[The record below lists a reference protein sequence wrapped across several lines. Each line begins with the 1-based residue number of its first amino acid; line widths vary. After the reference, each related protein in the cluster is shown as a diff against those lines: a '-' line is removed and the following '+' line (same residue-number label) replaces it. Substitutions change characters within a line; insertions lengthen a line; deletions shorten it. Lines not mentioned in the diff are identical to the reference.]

1 MPDNK
6 NTQANKPNIPMRD
19 INFQVDTIPDRDNNF
34 GGYFSPSENTVTI
47 NYKPDDTAWNNWS
60 QSDNVLIH
68 EQKHRDNE
76 ANGLYAYALS
86 PEQVYKMNMHDE
98 ISANMASLLLLR
110 QRYIETGDISIFE
123 KEEGGRFS
131 FYADAIKEGKINPN
145 SPYQEDFDKDMSLI
159 VNGTRKMWQEQFGKT
174 YIDQNMSYAQCDSDK
189 SGKYAEYY
197 DENYQRGMKVAYNIG
212 GVDFTKYMD
221 SDVEI
226 PEKGRLGLEQLTV
239 DTGEKV
245 SNQDLAKR
253 YNIPAYDGSMSL
265 EQYQKLVQHKLAM
278 NMFMAENKD
287 NMGIIGIGQTEINSP
302 DFEEDEKKILQT
314 VLQSYQQKYQAAFN
328 EVNQDLVNLAV
339 DSAARE
345 YVEQG
350 KEFPKANEAAYNKAV
365 NEIYTVN
372 TKFSIEDKNGK
383 WVKHNGPINLRQSLG
398 NEKMLNTQLPEYT
411 NKFKDMSSW
420 EMQMYNQMRSIGVK
434 EDEALSKANKLGD
447 ESKAKGWWECHVNLP
462 AQKAWEKI
470 KYSIVSREDEDGFV
484 ESSIFED
491 EKPADDKEEKV
502 ENKPIHEINK
512 KAPQYREWKNED
524 GSRVSEVQHRQ
535 LPDMT
540 KDVIQKPTKRYAAAA
555 QEVAAPVEDN
565 GIDKA
570 KMTNIINYM
579 NKINGEGKTID
590 AASAVE
596 ALCEKYGDQAMKLL
610 MTAVNAPSDYAKIA
624 GDAAIKTS
632 RAALQHLC
640 ALDGEQKKEMSTYAQ
655 QTAQRENGTLEV
667 TPQRVQAAQSR
678 SQPKPQQQAQ
688 TSTSTSTNDVNTLSQ
703 QMKNGHSRV
712 SEMREK
718 LRQGHVE
725 VNDNTRVFNQF
736 AEVER
741 LRFEQSTRKK
751 TAAPAARQ
759 PITANMLKD
768 RLAAYRQ

>member
-1 MPDNK
+1 MPANK
-6 NTQANKPNIPMRD
+6 NTQANKPNIPVRN
-19 INFQVDTIPDRDNNF
+19 INFQVDTVPRNRGA
-34 GGYFSPSENTVTI
+34 GGYFTSWKNTITI
-47 NYKPDDTAWNNWS
+47 NYKPDDTAFNNWS
-60 QSDNVLIH
+60 QSDTVLIH
-68 EQKHRDNE
+68 EQKHRDNA

-86 PEQVYKMNMHDE
+86 PEQAYKMNMHDE

-123 KEEGGRFS
+123 KEENGRFS

-159 VNGTRKMWQEQFGKT
+159 VNGTRKMWQEQFGEM
-174 YIDQNMSYAQCDSDK
+174 YNVQSMSSAQCSSDR

-221 SDVEI
+221 GDVEL
-226 PEKGRLGLEQLTV
+226 PEKGRWGLKQLTMM

-245 SNQDLAKR
+245 SNQDLAKI

-278 NMFMAENKD
+278 NMYAAGKD
-287 NMGIIGIGQTEINSP
+287 KTVFQSIGMNQFQIEAGNVGDDQ
-302 DFEEDEKKILQT
+302 KAAILGP
-314 VLQSYQQKYQAAFN
+314 YQRDYQAAFN
-328 EVNQDLVNLAV
+328 EVNQNFVNLVV

-350 KEFPKANEAAYNKAV
+350 KEFPKANDVAYNKAV
-365 NEIYTVN
+365 DEIYTIDAGF
-372 TKFSIEDKNGK
+372 KYEDKNGNL
-383 WVKHNGPINLRQSLG
+383 VVPNLRQSLG
-398 NEKMLNTQLPEYT
+398 NEKMLNAQLPQYT
-411 NKFKDMSSW
+411 NRVKDMSSW

-434 EDEALSKANKLGD
+434 DYEALKKADQLGD

-470 KYSIVSREDEDGFV
+470 KYSVVSRVDEDGFV
-484 ESSIFED
+484 ENSIFED

-502 ENKPIHEINK
+502 KNKPIHEVNK
-512 KAPQYREWKNED
+512 KAPEYREWKNED

-555 QEVAAPVEDN
+555 QEVATPVEDN

-590 AASAVE
+590 AAAAVE
-596 ALCEKYGDQAMKLL
+596 SLCEKYGDQAMKLL

-655 QTAQRENGTLEV
+655 QTAQRENGALEV
-667 TPQRVQAAQSR
+667 TPQRAQAAQRKQS
-678 SQPKPQQQAQ
+678 KPQQQTQ
-688 TSTSTSTNDVNTLSQ
+688 TSTSTSINDVNTLSQ

-751 TAAPAARQ
+751 TAAPAAHQ

-768 RLAAYRQ
+768 RLTAYRQ

>member
-1 MPDNK
+1 MPANK

-19 INFQVDTIPDRDNNF
+19 INFQVDTIPDITF
-34 GGYFSPSENTVTI
+34 AAAYFSPDRNTITT
-47 NYKPDDTAWNNWS
+47 NYARGADSSSNNYN
-60 QSDNVLIH
+60 QSDTTLIH
-68 EQKHRDNE
+68 EQKHRDN
-76 ANGLYAYALS
+76 ATNGLYAYAFS
-86 PEQVYKMNMHDE
+86 PEQAYKMNMHDE
-98 ISANMASLLLLR
+98 ISANMSELILLR
-110 QRYIETGDISIFE
+110 QKYIETGDISVFE
-123 KEEGGRFS
+123 QESKFS

-159 VNGTRKMWQEQFGKT
+159 VNGTRKMWQNDYGEA
-174 YIDQNMSYAQCDSDK
+174 YIDQSMSSAQCYSDK

-221 SDVEI
+221 GDVEI
-226 PEKGRLGLEQLTV
+226 SERERLGLEQLAV
-239 DTGEKV
+239 DADKKV

-253 YNIPAYDGSMSL
+253 YHIPAYDGSMSL

-287 NMGIIGIGQTEINSP
+287 NMGIIGTNQTILNSK
-302 DFEEDEKKILQT
+302 DFTEEERKFCQDFMQKDQEKF
-314 VLQSYQQKYQAAFN
+314 QAAFN

-350 KEFPKANEAAYNKAV
+350 KEFPKANETAYNKAV
-365 NEIYTVN
+365 NDVYTVN
-372 TKFSIEDKNGK
+372 TKFSMEDKNGK
-383 WVKHNGPINLRQSLG
+383 LVKHNGPINLRQSLG
-398 NEKMLNTQLPEYT
+398 NEKMLNAQLPEYT
-411 NKFKDMSSW
+411 NKFKNMSSW

-434 EDEALSKANKLGD
+434 DYEALKKADQLGD
-447 ESKAKGWWECHVNLP
+447 ENKAKGWWECHVNLP
-462 AQKAWEKI
+462 AQKAWKKI
-470 KYSIVSREDEDGFV
+470 KQKFGSEED
-484 ESSIFED
+484 SIFED

-502 ENKPIHEINK
+502 KNKPINDVNK
-512 KAPQYREWKNED
+512 KAPEYREWKNED

-555 QEVAAPVEDN
+555 QEVATPVEDN

-590 AASAVE
+590 AAAAVE
-596 ALCEKYGDQAMKLL
+596 SLCEKYGDQAMKLL

-655 QTAQRENGTLEV
+655 QTAQRENGALEV
-667 TPQRVQAAQSR
+667 TPQRAQAAQRKQS
-678 SQPKPQQQAQ
+678 KPQQQTQ
-688 TSTSTSTNDVNTLSQ
+688 TSTSTSINDVNTLSQ
-703 QMKNGHSRV
+703 QMKIGHSRV

-768 RLAAYRQ
+768 RLTAYRQ

>member
-1 MPDNK
+1 MPANK
-6 NTQANKPNIPMRD
+6 NTQANKPNIPVRN
-19 INFQVDTIPDRDNNF
+19 INFQVDTVPRNRGA
-34 GGYFSPSENTVTI
+34 GGYFTSWKNTITI
-47 NYKPDDTAWNNWS
+47 NYKPDDTAFNNWS
-60 QSDNVLIH
+60 QSDTVLIH
-68 EQKHRDNE
+68 EQKHRDNA

-86 PEQVYKMNMHDE
+86 PEQAYKMNMHDE

-123 KEEGGRFS
+123 KEENGRFS

-159 VNGTRKMWQEQFGKT
+159 VNGTRKMWQEQFGEM
-174 YIDQNMSYAQCDSDK
+174 YNVQSMSSAQCSSDR

-221 SDVEI
+221 GDVEI
-226 PEKGRLGLEQLTV
+226 SERERLGLEQLAV
-239 DTGEKV
+239 DADKKV

-253 YNIPAYDGSMSL
+253 YHIPAYDGSMSL

-278 NMFMAENKD
+278 NMYAAGKD
-287 NMGIIGIGQTEINSP
+287 KTVFQSIGMNQFQIEAGNVGDDQ
-302 DFEEDEKKILQT
+302 KAAILGP
-314 VLQSYQQKYQAAFN
+314 YQRDYQAAFN
-328 EVNQDLVNLAV
+328 EVNQNFVNLVV

-350 KEFPKANEAAYNKAV
+350 KEFPKANDVAYNKAV
-365 NEIYTVN
+365 DEIYTIDAGF
-372 TKFSIEDKNGK
+372 KYEDKNGNL
-383 WVKHNGPINLRQSLG
+383 VVPNLRQSLG
-398 NEKMLNTQLPEYT
+398 NEKMLNAQLPQYT
-411 NKFKDMSSW
+411 NRVKDMSSW

-434 EDEALSKANKLGD
+434 DYEALKKADQLGD

-470 KYSIVSREDEDGFV
+470 KYSVVSRVDEDGFV
-484 ESSIFED
+484 ENSIFED

-502 ENKPIHEINK
+502 KNKPIHEVNK
-512 KAPQYREWKNED
+512 KAPEYREWKNED

-555 QEVAAPVEDN
+555 QEVATPVEDN

-570 KMTNIINYM
+570 KMANIINYM

-590 AASAVE
+590 AAAAVE
-596 ALCEKYGDQAMKLL
+596 SLCEKYGDQAMKLL

-655 QTAQRENGTLEV
+655 QTAQRENGALEV
-667 TPQRVQAAQSR
+667 TPQRAQAAQRKQS
-678 SQPKPQQQAQ
+678 KPQQQTQ
-688 TSTSTSTNDVNTLSQ
+688 TSTSTSINDVNTLSQ

-768 RLAAYRQ
+768 RLTAYRQ

>member
-1 MPDNK
+1 MPANK

-19 INFQVDTIPDRDNNF
+19 INFQVDTIPDITF
-34 GGYFSPSENTVTI
+34 AAAYFSPDRNTITT
-47 NYKPDDTAWNNWS
+47 NYARGADSSSNNYN
-60 QSDNVLIH
+60 QSDTTLIH
-68 EQKHRDNE
+68 EQKHRDN
-76 ANGLYAYALS
+76 ATNGLYAYAFS
-86 PEQVYKMNMHDE
+86 PEQAYKMNMHDE
-98 ISANMASLLLLR
+98 ISANMSELILLR
-110 QRYIETGDISIFE
+110 QKYIETGDISVFE
-123 KEEGGRFS
+123 QESKFS

-159 VNGTRKMWQEQFGKT
+159 VNGTRKMWQNDYGEA
-174 YIDQNMSYAQCDSDK
+174 YIDQSMSSAQCYSDK

-221 SDVEI
+221 GDVEI
-226 PEKGRLGLEQLTV
+226 SERERLGLEQLAV
-239 DTGEKV
+239 DADKKV

-253 YNIPAYDGSMSL
+253 YHIPAYDGSMSL

-287 NMGIIGIGQTEINSP
+287 NMGIIGTNQTILNSK
-302 DFEEDEKKILQT
+302 DFTEEERKFCQDFMQKDQEKF
-314 VLQSYQQKYQAAFN
+314 QAAFN

-350 KEFPKANEAAYNKAV
+350 KEFPKANETAYNKAV
-365 NEIYTVN
+365 NDVYTVN
-372 TKFSIEDKNGK
+372 TKFSMEDKNGK
-383 WVKHNGPINLRQSLG
+383 LVKHNGPINLRQSLG
-398 NEKMLNTQLPEYT
+398 NEKMLNAQLPEYT
-411 NKFKDMSSW
+411 NKFKNMSSW

-434 EDEALSKANKLGD
+434 DYEALKKADQLGD
-447 ESKAKGWWECHVNLP
+447 ENKAKGWWECHVNLP
-462 AQKAWEKI
+462 AQKAWKKI
-470 KYSIVSREDEDGFV
+470 KQKFGSEED
-484 ESSIFED
+484 SIFED

-502 ENKPIHEINK
+502 KNKPINEVNK
-512 KAPQYREWKNED
+512 KAPEYREWKNED

-555 QEVAAPVEDN
+555 QEVATPVEDN

-590 AASAVE
+590 AAAAVE
-596 ALCEKYGDQAMKLL
+596 SLCEKYGDQAMKLL

-655 QTAQRENGTLEV
+655 QTAQRENGALEV
-667 TPQRVQAAQSR
+667 TPQRAQAAQRKQS
-678 SQPKPQQQAQ
+678 KPQQQTQ
-688 TSTSTSTNDVNTLSQ
+688 TSTSTSINDVNTLSQ

-768 RLAAYRQ
+768 RLTAYRQ

>member
-1 MPDNK
+1 MPANK

-19 INFQVDTIPDRDNNF
+19 INFQVDTIPNTTF
-34 GGYFSPSENTVTI
+34 AAAYFSPDRNTITT
-47 NYKPDDTAWNNWS
+47 NYTRGADSSSNNYN
-60 QSDNVLIH
+60 QSDTTLIH
-68 EQKHRDNE
+68 EQKHRDN
-76 ANGLYAYALS
+76 ATKGLYAYAFS
-86 PEQVYKMNMHDE
+86 PEQAYKMNMHDE
-98 ISANMASLLLLR
+98 ISANMSELILLR
-110 QRYIETGDISIFE
+110 QKYIETGDISVFE
-123 KEEGGRFS
+123 QESKFS

-145 SPYQEDFDKDMSLI
+145 SPYQEDFDKEMSLI
-159 VNGTRKMWQEQFGKT
+159 VNGTRKMWQNDYGEA
-174 YIDQNMSYAQCDSDK
+174 YIDQSMSSAQCYSDK

-221 SDVEI
+221 GDVEI
-226 PEKGRLGLEQLTV
+226 SERERLGLEQLAV
-239 DTGEKV
+239 DADKKV

-253 YNIPAYDGSMSL
+253 YHIPAYDGSMSL

-287 NMGIIGIGQTEINSP
+287 NMGIIGTNQTILNSK
-302 DFEEDEKKILQT
+302 DFTEEERKFCQDFMQKDQEKF
-314 VLQSYQQKYQAAFN
+314 QAAFN

-350 KEFPKANEAAYNKAV
+350 KEFPKANETAYNKAV
-365 NEIYTVN
+365 NDVYTVN
-372 TKFSIEDKNGK
+372 TKFSMEDKNGK
-383 WVKHNGPINLRQSLG
+383 LVKHNGPINLRQSLG
-398 NEKMLNTQLPEYT
+398 NEKMLNAQLPEYT
-411 NKFKDMSSW
+411 NKFKNMSSW

-434 EDEALSKANKLGD
+434 DYEALKKADQLGD
-447 ESKAKGWWECHVNLP
+447 ENKAKGWWECHVNLP
-462 AQKAWEKI
+462 AQKAWKKI
-470 KYSIVSREDEDGFV
+470 KQKFGSEED
-484 ESSIFED
+484 SIFED

-502 ENKPIHEINK
+502 ENKPINEVNK
-512 KAPQYREWKNED
+512 KAPEYREWKNED

-535 LPDMT
+535 LPDMN

-590 AASAVE
+590 AAAAVE
-596 ALCEKYGDQAMKLL
+596 SLCEKYGDQAMKLL

-655 QTAQRENGTLEV
+655 QTAQRENGALEV
-667 TPQRVQAAQSR
+667 TPQRAQAAQRKQS
-678 SQPKPQQQAQ
+678 KPQQQTQ
-688 TSTSTSTNDVNTLSQ
+688 TSTSTSINDVNTLSQ

-751 TAAPAARQ
+751 TVAPAARQ

-768 RLAAYRQ
+768 RLTAYRQ

>member
-1 MPDNK
+1 MPANK

-19 INFQVDTIPDRDNNF
+19 INFQVDTIPDITF
-34 GGYFSPSENTVTI
+34 AAAYFSPDRNTITT
-47 NYKPDDTAWNNWS
+47 NYARGADSSSNNYN
-60 QSDNVLIH
+60 QSDTTLIH
-68 EQKHRDNE
+68 EQKHRDN
-76 ANGLYAYALS
+76 ATNGLYAYAFS
-86 PEQVYKMNMHDE
+86 PEQAYKMNMHDE
-98 ISANMASLLLLR
+98 ISANMSELILLR
-110 QRYIETGDISIFE
+110 QKYIEIGDISVFE
-123 KEEGGRFS
+123 QESKFS

-159 VNGTRKMWQEQFGKT
+159 VNGTRKMWQNDYGEA
-174 YIDQNMSYAQCDSDK
+174 YIDQSMSSAQCYSDK

-221 SDVEI
+221 GDVEI
-226 PEKGRLGLEQLTV
+226 SERERLGLEQLAV
-239 DTGEKV
+239 DADKKV

-253 YNIPAYDGSMSL
+253 YHIPAYDGSMSL

-287 NMGIIGIGQTEINSP
+287 NMGIIGTNQTILNSK
-302 DFEEDEKKILQT
+302 DFTEEERKFCQDFMQKDQEKF
-314 VLQSYQQKYQAAFN
+314 QAAFN

-350 KEFPKANEAAYNKAV
+350 KEFPKANETAYNKAV
-365 NEIYTVN
+365 NDVYTVN
-372 TKFSIEDKNGK
+372 TKFSMEDKNGK
-383 WVKHNGPINLRQSLG
+383 LVKHNGPINLRQSLG
-398 NEKMLNTQLPEYT
+398 NEKMLNAQLPEYT
-411 NKFKDMSSW
+411 NKFKNMSSW

-434 EDEALSKANKLGD
+434 DYEALKKADQLGG
-447 ESKAKGWWECHVNLP
+447 ENKAKGWWECHVNLP
-462 AQKAWEKI
+462 AQKAWKKI
-470 KYSIVSREDEDGFV
+470 KQKFGSEED
-484 ESSIFED
+484 SIFED

-502 ENKPIHEINK
+502 KNKPINEVNK
-512 KAPQYREWKNED
+512 KAPEYREWKNED

-590 AASAVE
+590 AAAAVE
-596 ALCEKYGDQAMKLL
+596 SLCEKYGDQAMKLL

-655 QTAQRENGTLEV
+655 QTAQRENGALEV
-667 TPQRVQAAQSR
+667 TPQRAQAAQRKQS
-678 SQPKPQQQAQ
+678 KPQQQTQ
-688 TSTSTSTNDVNTLSQ
+688 TSTSTSINDVNTLSQ
-703 QMKNGHSRV
+703 QMKKGHSRV

-768 RLAAYRQ
+768 RLTAYRQ

>member
-1 MPDNK
+1 MPANK

-19 INFQVDTIPDRDNNF
+19 INFQVDTIPDITF
-34 GGYFSPSENTVTI
+34 AAAYFSPDRNTITT
-47 NYKPDDTAWNNWS
+47 NYARGADSSSNNYN
-60 QSDNVLIH
+60 QSDTTLIH
-68 EQKHRDNE
+68 EQKHRDN
-76 ANGLYAYALS
+76 ATNGLYAYAFS
-86 PEQVYKMNMHDE
+86 PEQAYKMNMHDE
-98 ISANMASLLLLR
+98 ISANMSELILLR
-110 QRYIETGDISIFE
+110 QKYIETGDISVFE
-123 KEEGGRFS
+123 QESKFS

-159 VNGTRKMWQEQFGKT
+159 VNGTRKMWQNDYGEA
-174 YIDQNMSYAQCDSDK
+174 YIDQSMSSAQCYSDK

-221 SDVEI
+221 GDVEI
-226 PEKGRLGLEQLTV
+226 SERERLGLEQLAV
-239 DTGEKV
+239 DADKKV

-253 YNIPAYDGSMSL
+253 YHIPAYDGSMSL

-287 NMGIIGIGQTEINSP
+287 NMGIIGTNQTILNSK
-302 DFEEDEKKILQT
+302 DFTEEERKFCQDFMQKDQEKF
-314 VLQSYQQKYQAAFN
+314 QAAFN

-350 KEFPKANEAAYNKAV
+350 KEFPKANETAYNKAV
-365 NEIYTVN
+365 NDVYTVN
-372 TKFSIEDKNGK
+372 TKFSMEDKNGK
-383 WVKHNGPINLRQSLG
+383 LVKHNGPINLRQSLG
-398 NEKMLNTQLPEYT
+398 NEKMLNAQLPEYT
-411 NKFKDMSSW
+411 NKFKNMSSW

-434 EDEALSKANKLGD
+434 DYEALKKADQLGD
-447 ESKAKGWWECHVNLP
+447 ENKAKGWWECHVNLP
-462 AQKAWEKI
+462 AQKAWKKI
-470 KYSIVSREDEDGFV
+470 KQKFGSEED
-484 ESSIFED
+484 SIFED

-502 ENKPIHEINK
+502 ENKPINEVNK
-512 KAPQYREWKNED
+512 KAPEYREWKNED

-555 QEVAAPVEDN
+555 QEVATPVEDN

-590 AASAVE
+590 AAAAVE
-596 ALCEKYGDQAMKLL
+596 SLCEKYGDQAMKLL

-655 QTAQRENGTLEV
+655 QTAQRENGALEV
-667 TPQRVQAAQSR
+667 TPQRAQAAQRKQS
-678 SQPKPQQQAQ
+678 KPQQQTQ
-688 TSTSTSTNDVNTLSQ
+688 TSTSTSINDVNTLSQ

-768 RLAAYRQ
+768 RLTAYRQ

>member
-1 MPDNK
+1 MPDNQ

-19 INFQVDTIPDRDNNF
+19 INFQVDTIPDRGNWA
-34 GGYFSPSENTVTI
+34 GYFTPGKNTITI
-47 NYKPDDTAWNNWS
+47 NYTRGEDSSNSYN
-60 QSDNVLIH
+60 QSDNTLVH
-68 EQKHRDNE
+68 EQRHRDNA
-76 ANGLYAYALS
+76 ANGLYTYALS
-86 PEQVYKMNMHDE
+86 PEQAYKMNMHDE
-98 ISANMASLLLLR
+98 VSATMSELILLR
-110 QRYIETGDISIFE
+110 QKYIETGDISVFDGKGHFFDFY
-123 KEEGGRFS
+123 KEAVLKGE
-131 FYADAIKEGKINPN
+131 INPN

-159 VNGTRKMWQEQFGKT
+159 VNGTRKRWEELYGEM
-174 YIDQNMSYAQCDSDK
+174 YIDQNMSNAQCHSDR

-197 DENYQRGMKVAYNIG
+197 DENYQRGMKIAYNIG
-212 GVDFTKYMD
+212 GVDFTKYID
-221 SDVEI
+221 GDVEI
-226 PEKGRLGLEQLTV
+226 PEKGKIGLEQLAM
-239 DTGEKV
+239 DRGEKV

-278 NMFMAENKD
+278 NMYAARNDKKFFQVIGMDQVQIESGNVGADRTAELL
-287 NMGIIGIGQTEINSP
+287 GA
-302 DFEEDEKKILQT
+302 
-314 VLQSYQQKYQAAFN
+314 YQRDYQAAFN
-328 EVNQDLVNLAV
+328 EVNQDFVNLVV

-350 KEFPKANEAAYNKAV
+350 KEFPKANDAAYNKAV
-365 NEIYTVN
+365 NEIYTIDAGF
-372 TKFSIEDKNGK
+372 KYEDKNGNL
-383 WVKHNGPINLRQSLG
+383 VVPNLRQTLG

-434 EDEALSKANKLGD
+434 EDEALKKANQLGD
-447 ESKAKGWWECHVNLP
+447 ESKAKGWWECHVSLP

-470 KYSIVSREDEDGFV
+470 KYSVVSREDEDGFV
-484 ESSIFED
+484 ESSIFEE

-502 ENKPIHEINK
+502 ENKPIREVNK

-579 NKINGEGKTID
+579 NKINGDGKTID
-590 AASAVE
+590 AASVVD

-640 ALDGEQKKEMSTYAQ
+640 ALDGEQKKEMSAYAQ
-655 QTAQRENGTLEV
+655 QTAQSENGTLEV
-667 TPQRVQAAQSR
+667 TPQQAAQR
-678 SQPKPQQQAQ
+678 SQSKPQQQSH
-688 TSTSTSTNDVNTLSQ
+688 TSTSASTNDVKTLSQ

-768 RLAAYRQ
+768 RLAEYRR

>member
-1 MPDNK
+1 MPANK

-19 INFQVDTIPDRDNNF
+19 INFQVDTIPNADA
-34 GGYFSPSENTVTI
+34 GGYFTSWKNTVTI

-60 QSDNVLIH
+60 QSDNTLIH
-68 EQKHRDNE
+68 EQKHRDNA

-86 PEQVYKMNMHDE
+86 PEQAYKMNMHDE

-110 QRYIETGDISIFE
+110 QRYIENGDISIFE

-145 SPYQEDFDKDMSLI
+145 SPYQEDFDKEMSLI
-159 VNGTRKMWQEQFGKT
+159 VNGTRKMWQNDFGEI
-174 YIDQNMSYAQCDSDK
+174 YIDQSMSSAQFYSDK

-221 SDVEI
+221 GDVEI
-226 PEKGRLGLEQLTV
+226 SERERLGLEQLAV
-239 DTGEKV
+239 DADKKV

-253 YNIPAYDGSMSL
+253 YHIPAYDGSMSL

-278 NMFMAENKD
+278 NMFMVENKD
-287 NMGIIGIGQTEINSP
+287 NMGIIGTNQTILNSK
-302 DFEEDEKKILQT
+302 DFTEEEKKLSQYIM
-314 VLQSYQQKYQAAFN
+314 QKDQEKFQAAFN

-350 KEFPKANEAAYNKAV
+350 KEFPKANETAYNKAV
-365 NEIYTVN
+365 NDVYTVN
-372 TKFSIEDKNGK
+372 TKFSMEDKNGK

-398 NEKMLNTQLPEYT
+398 NEKMLNAQLPEYT
-411 NKFKDMSSW
+411 NKFKNMSSW

-434 EDEALSKANKLGD
+434 DYEALKKADQLGD
-447 ESKAKGWWECHVNLP
+447 KSKAKGWWECHVNLP

-470 KYSIVSREDEDGFV
+470 KYSVVSRVDEDGFV
-484 ESSIFED
+484 ENSIFED

-502 ENKPIHEINK
+502 KNKPIHEVNK
-512 KAPQYREWKNED
+512 KAPEYREWKNED

-555 QEVAAPVEDN
+555 QEVATPVEDN

-590 AASAVE
+590 AAAAVE
-596 ALCEKYGDQAMKLL
+596 SLCEKYGDQAMKLL

-655 QTAQRENGTLEV
+655 QTAQRENGALEV
-667 TPQRVQAAQSR
+667 TPQRAQAAQRKQS
-678 SQPKPQQQAQ
+678 KPQQQTQ
-688 TSTSTSTNDVNTLSQ
+688 TSTSTSINDVNTLSQ

-768 RLAAYRQ
+768 RLTAYRQ

>member
-1 MPDNK
+1 MPANK
-6 NTQANKPNIPMRD
+6 NTQANKPNIPVRD
-19 INFQVDTIPDRDNNF
+19 INFQVDTIPDRNSHI
-34 GGYFSPSENTVTI
+34 GGYFTSLKNTITI
-47 NYKPDDTAWNNWS
+47 NYKPDDTAWSNWS

-68 EQKHRDNE
+68 EQKHRDNA

-86 PEQVYKMNMHDE
+86 PEQAYKMNMHDE

-123 KEEGGRFS
+123 KEENGRFS

-145 SPYQEDFDKDMSLI
+145 SSYQEDFDKEMSLI
-159 VNGTRKMWQEQFGKT
+159 VNGTRKMWQEQFGET
-174 YIDQNMSYAQCDSDK
+174 YIDQNMSSAQCRSDR

-221 SDVEI
+221 GDVEI
-226 PEKGRLGLEQLTV
+226 PEKGKIGLKQLAM

-245 SNQDLAKR
+245 SNQDLAQR

-278 NMFMAENKD
+278 NMYAAGKD
-287 NMGIIGIGQTEINSP
+287 KTVFQAIGMNQFQIEAGNGGDDQ
-302 DFEEDEKKILQT
+302 KAAILGP
-314 VLQSYQQKYQAAFN
+314 YQRDYQAAFN

-350 KEFPKANEAAYNKAV
+350 KEFPKANDAAYNKAV
-365 NEIYTVN
+365 DEIYTIDAGF
-372 TKFSIEDKNGK
+372 KYEDKNGNL
-383 WVKHNGPINLRQSLG
+383 VVPNLRKSLG
-398 NEKMLNTQLPEYT
+398 NEKMLNAQLPQYT
-411 NKFKDMSSW
+411 NRVKDMSSW

-434 EDEALSKANKLGD
+434 EDEALKKANQLGD

-470 KYSIVSREDEDGFV
+470 KYSVVSRVDEDGFV

-502 ENKPIHEINK
+502 ENKPINEVNK
-512 KAPQYREWKNED
+512 KAPEYREWKNED

-555 QEVAAPVEDN
+555 QEVATPVEDN

-570 KMTNIINYM
+570 KMANIINYM

-590 AASAVE
+590 AAAAVE
-596 ALCEKYGDQAMKLL
+596 SLCEKYGDQAMKLL

-640 ALDGEQKKEMSTYAQ
+640 ALDGERKKEMSTYAQ
-655 QTAQRENGTLEV
+655 QTAQRENGALEV
-667 TPQRVQAAQSR
+667 TPQRAQAAQRKQS
-678 SQPKPQQQAQ
+678 KPQQQTQ
-688 TSTSTSTNDVNTLSQ
+688 TSTSTSINDVNTLSQ

-768 RLAAYRQ
+768 RLTAYRQ

>member
-1 MPDNK
+1 MPANK

-19 INFQVDTIPDRDNNF
+19 INFQVDTIPDITF
-34 GGYFSPSENTVTI
+34 AAAYFSPDRNTITT
-47 NYKPDDTAWNNWS
+47 NYARGADSSSNNYN
-60 QSDNVLIH
+60 QSDTTLIH
-68 EQKHRDNE
+68 EQKHRDN
-76 ANGLYAYALS
+76 ATNGLYAYAFS
-86 PEQVYKMNMHDE
+86 PEQAYKMNMHDE
-98 ISANMASLLLLR
+98 ISANMSELILLR
-110 QRYIETGDISIFE
+110 QKYIETGDISVFE
-123 KEEGGRFS
+123 QESKFS

-159 VNGTRKMWQEQFGKT
+159 VNGTRKMWQNDYGEA
-174 YIDQNMSYAQCDSDK
+174 YIDQSMSSAQCYSDK

-221 SDVEI
+221 GDVEI
-226 PEKGRLGLEQLTV
+226 SERERLGLEQLAV
-239 DTGEKV
+239 DADKKV

-253 YNIPAYDGSMSL
+253 YHIPAYDGSMSL

-287 NMGIIGIGQTEINSP
+287 NMGIIGTNQTILNSK
-302 DFEEDEKKILQT
+302 DFTEEERKFCQDFMQKDQEKF
-314 VLQSYQQKYQAAFN
+314 QAAFN

-350 KEFPKANEAAYNKAV
+350 KEFPKANETAYNKAV
-365 NEIYTVN
+365 NDVYTVN
-372 TKFSIEDKNGK
+372 TKFSMEDKNGK
-383 WVKHNGPINLRQSLG
+383 LVKHNGPINLRQSLG
-398 NEKMLNTQLPEYT
+398 NEKMLNAQLPEYT
-411 NKFKDMSSW
+411 NKFKNMSSW

-434 EDEALSKANKLGD
+434 DYEALKKADQLGD
-447 ESKAKGWWECHVNLP
+447 ENKAKGWWECHVNLP
-462 AQKAWEKI
+462 AQKAWKKI
-470 KYSIVSREDEDGFV
+470 KQKFGSEED
-484 ESSIFED
+484 SIFED

-502 ENKPIHEINK
+502 ENKPINEVNK
-512 KAPQYREWKNED
+512 KAPEYREWKNED

-535 LPDMT
+535 LPDMN

-590 AASAVE
+590 AAAAVE
-596 ALCEKYGDQAMKLL
+596 SLCEKYGDQAMKLL

-655 QTAQRENGTLEV
+655 QTAQRENGALEV
-667 TPQRVQAAQSR
+667 TPQRAQAAQRKQS
-678 SQPKPQQQAQ
+678 KPQQQTQ
-688 TSTSTSTNDVNTLSQ
+688 TSTSTSINDVNTLSQ

-751 TAAPAARQ
+751 TVAPAARQ

-768 RLAAYRQ
+768 RLTAYRQ

>member
-1 MPDNK
+1 MPANK
-6 NTQANKPNIPMRD
+6 NTQANKPNIPVRD
-19 INFQVDTIPDRDNNF
+19 INFQVDTVPRNRGA
-34 GGYFSPSENTVTI
+34 GGYFTSWKNTITI
-47 NYKPDDTAWNNWS
+47 NYKPDDTAFNNWS
-60 QSDNVLIH
+60 QSDTVLIH
-68 EQKHRDNE
+68 EQKHRDNA

-86 PEQVYKMNMHDE
+86 PEQAYKMNMHDE

-123 KEEGGRFS
+123 KEENGRFS

-159 VNGTRKMWQEQFGKT
+159 VNGTRKMWQEQFGEM
-174 YIDQNMSYAQCDSDK
+174 YNVQSMSSAQCSSDR

-221 SDVEI
+221 GDVEL
-226 PEKGRLGLEQLTV
+226 PEKGRWGLKQLTMM

-245 SNQDLAKR
+245 SNQDLAKI

-278 NMFMAENKD
+278 NMYAAGKD
-287 NMGIIGIGQTEINSP
+287 KTVFQAIGMNQFQIEAGNGGDDQ
-302 DFEEDEKKILQT
+302 KAAILGP
-314 VLQSYQQKYQAAFN
+314 YQRDYQAAFN
-328 EVNQDLVNLAV
+328 EVNQDFVNLVV

-350 KEFPKANEAAYNKAV
+350 KEFPKANDAAYNKAV
-365 NEIYTVN
+365 DEIYTIDAGF
-372 TKFSIEDKNGK
+372 KYEDKNGNL
-383 WVKHNGPINLRQSLG
+383 VVPNLRQSLG
-398 NEKMLNTQLPEYT
+398 NEKMLNAQLPEYT
-411 NKFKDMSSW
+411 NKFKNMSSW

-434 EDEALSKANKLGD
+434 DYEALKKADQLGD

-470 KYSIVSREDEDGFV
+470 KYSVVSRVDEDGFV
-484 ESSIFED
+484 ENSIFED

-502 ENKPIHEINK
+502 ENKPINEVNK
-512 KAPQYREWKNED
+512 KAPEYREWKNED

-590 AASAVE
+590 AAAAVE
-596 ALCEKYGDQAMKLL
+596 SLCEKYGDQAMKLL

-655 QTAQRENGTLEV
+655 QTAQRENGALEV
-667 TPQRVQAAQSR
+667 TPQRAQAAQRKQS
-678 SQPKPQQQAQ
+678 KPQQQTQ
-688 TSTSTSTNDVNTLSQ
+688 TSTSTSINDVNTLSQ

-768 RLAAYRQ
+768 RLTAYRQ